1 VTDAESADGV
11 WRKSKASGA
20 NGECVEIA
28 FVDGT
33 VRVRHSRDPLGA
45 VLSFSYSEWRA
56 FLAGARDGEF
66 DIP

>member
-11 WRKSKASGA
+11 WRKSKASA
-20 NGECVEIA
+20 VNGECVEVA
-28 FVDGT
+28 FGDGT

-45 VLSFSYSEWRA
+45 VLSFSHSEWRA